1 MGRLIEESSVIEVAE
16 KFTFTDEN
24 EKRKCLDFI
33 RYCVKNSK
41 TAYDVEKVIQQLRE
55 HDGTC
60 TGCNSKPDECEWCS
74 VKEKLDIVKAGG
86 VE

>member
-24 EKRKCLDFI
+24 ERRKCLDFV

-41 TAYDVEKVIQQLRE
+41 TAYDIEKVVAELENAYPINPYPNDFSNGR
-55 HDGTC
+55 DMAIRKAI
-60 TGCNSKPDECEWCS
+60 S
-74 VKEKLDIVKAGG
+74 IVKAGG

>member
-16 KFTFTDEN
+16 NFTFTDEN
-24 EKRKCLDFI
+24 ERRKYLDFV

-41 TAYDVEKVIQQLRE
+41 TAYDIEKVVAELEEASTMDDLDDAFYIRE
-55 HDGTC
+55 Y
-60 TGCNSKPDECEWCS
+60 KAI
-74 VKEKLDIVKAGG
+74 DIVRKGG